1 MGKKNAKN
9 KQMKAPMNKN
19 TKILIY
25 ALSGIVFLAIIAIIL
40 VESSPSRFIA
50 KNKTGKTLEYVKAYF
65 VDAEGQFTD
74 TMELED
80 LKNGDSKSIDL
91 NRIDLSYTA
100 ANLEIRFKFEGY
112 DELFVDAGYFN
123 DVFDGSI
130 KISFMDDDG
139 NVLLH
144 VKASSGVLP
153 NPNIDCNEE
162 YTVNLEEG
170 YVDN

>member
-1 MGKKNAKN
+1 
-9 KQMKAPMNKN
+9 KAPMNKN

-25 ALSGIVFLAIIAIIL
+25 ALAGIFILCMIVLIAI
-40 VESSPSRFIA
+40 ESVPNRITV
-50 KNKTGKTLEYVKAYF
+50 KNKTDKKLEYVKAYF
-65 VDAEGQFTD
+65 VDEEGPFTD
-74 TMELED
+74 PIQFDMIEHDSTYAFGLERQD
-80 LKNGDSKSIDL
+80 LTH
-91 NRIDLSYTA
+91 RE

-123 DVFDGSI
+123 DIFNGKI
-130 KISFMDDDG
+130 TISFTDEGD

-144 VKASSGVLP
+144 VKASNGILP

-162 YTVNLEEG
+162 YLVNLQEG